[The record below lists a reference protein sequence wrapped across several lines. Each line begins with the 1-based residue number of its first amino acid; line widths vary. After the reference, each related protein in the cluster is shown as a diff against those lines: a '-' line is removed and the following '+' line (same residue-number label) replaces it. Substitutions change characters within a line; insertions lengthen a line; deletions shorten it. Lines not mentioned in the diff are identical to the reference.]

1 MNFKTFTL
9 LSVLMLTAFMAQSQ
23 SLPIIHGKGLTLEN
37 QLNLLSHGQKVFSY
51 MVEDGKVIA
60 ANYRG
65 EIMEQVTGSDKA
77 TTMETLLG
85 DKLSDYAP
93 ASSDAITLWKV
104 SDNYILFDL
113 SQRKDAESFHLK
125 FYFNTIY

>member
-9 LSVLMLTAFMAQSQ
+9 LSVFMLTAFMAQSQ
-23 SLPIIHGKGLTLEN
+23 SLPIIHGTGIVVDNCRNALA
-37 QLNLLSHGQKVFSY
+37 HGEKVFSY

-77 TTMETLLG
+77 TTMQTLLG
-85 DKLSDYAP
+85 DKLSEYAS

-113 SQRKDAESFHLK
+113 SQRKDAESFYLK